1 MRYKATFVIL
11 YIAVSIVYT
20 AFKLIEFIGKE
31 LFNYIYY

>member
-1 MRYKATFVIL
+1 MRYKATFVLL

-20 AFKLIEFIGKE
+20 AYKIIDFIGRE